1 MERKDRSPGQKWKS
15 VSFEAATAAYGL
27 RGAEISAGDHG
38 TAGSPGCASQV
49 VLHVSLRLDVL
60 TELDHHDVRYRVAVL
75 ANKLK

>member
-1 MERKDRSPGQKWKS
+1 MKQQHS
-15 VSFEAATAAYGL
+15 AAYGL

-60 TELDHHDVRYRVAVL
+60 TELDHHDVCDRVAVL